1 MTGSTEQLPRLL
13 SLVPYLLTRPGA
25 RMADVAR
32 TFGVSE
38 EQLAR
43 DLELVYMCGLPG
55 YFPGDL
61 IEVDITASG
70 RITVSNAEAM
80 SRPLRLSRDEAL
92 PLIVGLRMLAD
103 LPGLRDRDAVDSAL
117 AKLEDAAGEAA
128 TTSASIAVQVEPV
141 GGSAEI
147 LAVVH
152 RGLAEKRRLHLSY
165 YVPARDETTE
175 RDVDPMRVSVVEGR
189 SYLEGWCLLADA
201 VRLFRLDRITAAHV
215 LDVPSTPPPDA
226 QPRDLEAGLF
236 QPGPGDV
243 RVVLD
248 VEPAGRW
255 VAEYYPCEF
264 VEPRPDGG
272 ARIGLRTPDTRWVR
286 RLALRLGSGGRV
298 VEPSELAAAVNA
310 DATAALAA
318 YADADLIDQPAG

>member
-70 RITVSNAEAM
+70 RITVSNADPM

-128 TTSASIAVQVEPV
+128 TTSAAIAVEVEPV
-141 GGSAEI
+141 GGSPEI

-189 SYLEGWCLLADA
+189 SYLEGWCRLADA
-201 VRLFRLDRITAAHV
+201 VRLFRLDRITAASV
-215 LDVPSTPPPDA
+215 LDVPASPPAEA

-236 QPGPGDV
+236 QPGPDDV
-243 RVVLD
+243 QVVLD
-248 VEPAGRW
+248 VGPAGRW

-286 RLALRLGSGGRV
+286 RLALRLGGGGAV
-298 VEPSELAAAVNA
+298 VEPSELAAAVRA
-310 DATAALAA
+310 DASAALAA
-318 YADADLIDQPAG
+318 YADAGLLDPSAG